1 MSVDVVTVDVP
12 KTVVVT
18 DNEIQVI
25 EVAAQDEI
33 VSVISIAEQGPAGP
47 SGAETYVHDQALPSA
62 SWAIQ
67 HNLDRYPSATVVDS
81 AGNTIIC
88 DVQYDSV
95 DQITIRFSAAFSGR
109 AYLN

>member
-12 KTVVVT
+12 KTVVVS

-47 SGAETYVHDQALPSA
+47 GAVTYVHDQALPSA
-62 SWAIQ
+62 SWVIQ
-67 HNLDRYPSATVVDS
+67 HSLDRYPSATVVDS

>member
-1 MSVDVVTVDVP
+1 MSIDVVTVDVP

-18 DNEIQVI
+18 DTEIQII
-25 EVAAQDEI
+25 EVSADDEVIGI
-33 VSVISIAEQGPAGP
+33 VSVGEQGPPGP

-62 SWAIQ
+62 SWTIQ

-95 DQITIRFSAAFSGR
+95 DQITIRFSASFSGR